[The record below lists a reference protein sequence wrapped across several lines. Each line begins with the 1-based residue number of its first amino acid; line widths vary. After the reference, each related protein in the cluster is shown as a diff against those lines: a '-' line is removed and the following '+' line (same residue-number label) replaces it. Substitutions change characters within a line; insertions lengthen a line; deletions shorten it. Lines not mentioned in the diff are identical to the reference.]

1 MRRKINQLELTQ
13 IDLVDKEIKTV
24 YNHMPYSQ
32 EDEGKIEHAK

>member
-13 IDLVDKEIKTV
+13 IDLVDKEIKSY
-24 YNHMPYSQ
+24 YNHIPYAQ